1 MQDKGEQ
8 FENLLRETKN
18 VWSKI
23 PGEALEDFYQAIN
36 NSDKYTEQEK
46 ELAKQILLG

>member
-8 FENLLRETKN
+8 FENLLRETRRI
-18 VWSKI
+18 WDEI
-23 PGEALEDFYQAIN
+23 PGEALEEFYEAIN